1 MASLHILPSVL
12 IGLYI
17 IIETI
22 ANLAVGADIL
32 DLLLRVCAP
41 DANALCPLLSIAV
54 NFTADTIE
62 ATLPDLRTLPR
73 EKAPWYGVYFESC
86 IGKLVSYTSEIHA

>member
-1 MASLHILPSVL
+1 MASLHILSSVL

-32 DLLLRVCAP
+32 DLLLRVWRAGRERPLPPERNP
-41 DANALCPLLSIAV
+41 DKSG
-54 NFTADTIE
+54 
-62 ATLPDLRTLPR
+62 R
-73 EKAPWYGVYFESC
+73 G
-86 IGKLVSYTSEIHA
+86 